1 VPDIKMSPEEAAQKL
16 DRLLPRFAEAA
27 QEQDGSRFLQWRLVG
42 DVGTPAERDRIYEAA
57 LPKVVELAS
66 DVFGNF
72 VVQKIFERGTEEQQQ
87 GIVDKIQGGIFKL
100 ATDKYG
106 CRVVQKMLEML
117 SPESQERLV
126 SELEGKVIDCIENM
140 HGNHVVQ
147 IMVKVMHPTS
157 VDFIIKDVASN
168 ADKMAAHQYGC
179 RVIQRLLERCPTDQL
194 APLVGRLLSGIDK
207 LATDR
212 HGNYVAQ
219 CILEHGN
226 TEDKKRIIDTI
237 CKSFVHYAKNKVSSN
252 VVEKCFSVSTIGEDA
267 AELAEER
274 DQLYQIVLKS
284 TGGGDS
290 PLRTLVNDKFGNYTV
305 QSIIKYSRGKD
316 REALKQKI
324 QDMEPDL
331 RTQTGK
337 HIIACMK
344 KVEAEG
350 SGPGQGEES

>member
-1 VPDIKMSPEEAAQKL
+1 VPDLKMSPEEAQQKL

-42 DVGTPAERDRIYEAA
+42 DNATPAERDRIYEAA
-57 LPKVVELAS
+57 LPSVATLAG

-87 GIVDKIQGGIFKL
+87 GIVDKIHGGILKL

-117 SPESQERLV
+117 PPEAQERLV
-126 SELEGKVIDCIENM
+126 AELEGKVIDCIENM

-157 VDFIIKDVASN
+157 IDFIINDVAGS
-168 ADKMAAHQYGC
+168 ADKMATHQYGC

-194 APLVGRLLSGIDK
+194 ASLLGPLLSGIEK

-212 HGNYVAQ
+212 HGNYVVQ
-219 CILEHGN
+219 CILEHGK
-226 TEDKKRIIDTI
+226 TEDKKRIIGI
-237 CKSFVHYAKNKVSSN
+237 VCKSFVQYAKNKVSSN
-252 VVEKCFSVSTIGEDA
+252 VVEKCFAATTVGEDSA
-267 AELAEER
+267 DLAEER
-274 DQLYQIVLKS
+274 EQLYQIVLRNS
-284 TGGGDS
+284 GDS

-316 REALKQKI
+316 REALKQMI
-324 QDMEPDL
+324 QDMEPEL
-331 RTQTGK
+331 RTATGK
-337 HIIACMK
+337 HIIACLK

-350 SGPGQGEES
+350 SGPGQGMES